1 MIYLSNLQKYLKP
14 IQYIIST
21 KDKKLKPA
29 KRPNKPP
36 TFAIKSVICRLFEFT
51 NSEQKKYSVCNCLK

>member
-1 MIYLSNLQKYLKP
+1 MIYLSNLQKYLKT

-29 KRPNKPP
+29 KSPNKPP
-36 TFAIKSVICRLFEFT
+36 TFAIKSVNCKLFVLT
-51 NSEQKKYSVCNCLK
+51 NSKQE